1 MNDIQKARYKRH
13 LLLSE
18 IGEEG
23 QEKLLN
29 SKVLVIGAGGLGSP
43 VILYL
48 AAAGVGTLGIADFDK
63 VDISNLQ
70 RQIIHNQSNI
80 DIPKVESA
88 KQKINLLNDDVNV
101 ICINQPIT
109 QENIATI
116 IADYDLV
123 IDATDN
129 LATKYLINDN
139 CVAQKKPL
147 IHGAIKEFTGNVMTI
162 LPGTACFR
170 CVFPDATQPKPSDK
184 SGVFGAIAGITGT
197 IQATEAIKYLT
208 GVGELLTNKILS
220 FNALTMQFNVAE
232 ISPSPYCEC
241 SAL

>member
-1 MNDIQKARYKRH
+1 MNEIQKARYKRH

-23 QEKLLN
+23 QDKLLH

-80 DIPKVESA
+80 NIQKVVSA
-88 KQKINLLNDDVNV
+88 KQKINLLNEDVNV
-101 ICINQPIT
+101 ICIDQPIT
-109 QENIATI
+109 KENIAEV

-129 LATKYLINDN
+129 LATKYLINDS
-139 CVAQKKPL
+139 CVEHKKPF
-147 IHGAIKEFTGNVMTI
+147 IHGAIKEFTGNVMTV
-162 LPGTACFR
+162 LPGSACFR

-184 SGVFGAIAGITGT
+184 SGVFGSIAGIAGT
-197 IQATEAIKYLT
+197 IQATEAIKFLT
-208 GVGELLTNKILS
+208 GVGELLTNKMLS
-220 FNALTMQFNVAE
+220 FNALTMQFNVVE
-232 ISPSPYCEC
+232 VKKSPYCE
-241 SAL
+241 SAH